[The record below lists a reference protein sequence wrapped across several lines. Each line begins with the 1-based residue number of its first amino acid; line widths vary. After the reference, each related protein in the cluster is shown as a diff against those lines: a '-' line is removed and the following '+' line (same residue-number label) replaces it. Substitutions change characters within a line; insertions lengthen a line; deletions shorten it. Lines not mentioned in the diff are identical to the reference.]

1 LEAVDSLHKQ
11 GDPIDDELFER
22 VGKITGLGAK
32 TTIKRLYSEAKRA
45 LRRVKLD

>member
-1 LEAVDSLHKQ
+1 MQPCSDSRSRL
-11 GDPIDDELFER
+11 GR